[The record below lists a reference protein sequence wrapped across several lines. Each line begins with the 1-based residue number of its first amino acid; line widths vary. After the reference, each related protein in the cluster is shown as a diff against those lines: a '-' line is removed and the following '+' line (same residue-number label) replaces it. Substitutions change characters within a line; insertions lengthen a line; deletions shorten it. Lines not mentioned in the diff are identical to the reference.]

1 MTSPLPP
8 RIDAHQHFWALSR
21 GDYGW
26 LTPEMEAIHRD
37 FGPGDLA
44 PLLREAG
51 IGGSIAVQAAPTE
64 AETRYLLGIAAAE
77 PGVLGVVGWSDL
89 EAADAPAA
97 LRRLA
102 ADPLLVGLRPMLHDL
117 PDDEWLLRP
126 ALLPAVEA
134 MQALG
139 LVFDALVKPR
149 HLPCLLRFAKAH
161 PGLAI
166 VIDHLGKPA
175 IAEGPGTRSWRGW
188 AEGMAALARLP
199 HVHCKLSG
207 MVTEAAPGWTVEEL
221 RPYAERVLELFG
233 PERLIWGSDWPVLRL
248 AGSYPG
254 WWEATASLLAPVS
267 PEARAGI
274 LGGNAARV
282 YLGKR
287 GRRCG
292 RQQGH
297 MPC

>member
-1 MTSPLPP
+1 MSAAPLP

-26 LTPEMEAIHRD
+26 LTPEMGAIHRD

-44 PLLREAG
+44 PLPREAG

-64 AETRYLLGIAAAE
+64 AETRYLLGIAATE
-77 PGVLGVVGWSDL
+77 PSVLGVVGWSDL
-89 EAADAPAA
+89 EAPDAPAA

-117 PDDEWLLRP
+117 PDDEWLSRP

-139 LVFDALVKPR
+139 LAFDALVKPR
-149 HLPCLLRFAKAH
+149 HLPHLLRFAEAH

-166 VIDHLGKPA
+166 VIDHLAKPA
-175 IAEGPGTRSWRGW
+175 IVEGPGTRSWRGW

-207 MVTEAAPGWTVEEL
+207 LITEAGPGWSLEGL

-233 PERLIWGSDWPVLRL
+233 PRRVIWGSDWPVLRL
-248 AGSYPG
+248 AGTYSG
-254 WWEATASLLAPVS
+254 WWEATAALLASLP
-267 PEARAGI
+267 ADDRAAI
-274 LGGNAARV
+274 LGGNAART

-287 GRRCG
+287 GRK
-292 RQQGH
+292 
-297 MPC
+297 PC

>member
-1 MTSPLPP
+1 MTATLPP
-8 RIDAHQHFWALSR
+8 RIDAHQHFWSLSR

-26 LTPEMEAIHRD
+26 LTPEMAAIHRD

-51 IGGSIAVQAAPTE
+51 ITGSIAVQAAPTE

-77 PGVLGVVGWSDL
+77 PSVLGVVGWSDL
-89 EAADAPAA
+89 EAPDAPAS

-149 HLPCLLRFAKAH
+149 HLPHLLRFAEAH
-161 PGLAI
+161 PGLPV
-166 VIDHLGKPA
+166 VIDHLAKPA
-175 IAEGPGTRSWRGW
+175 IAEGPGSRSWQAW
-188 AEGMAALARLP
+188 VEGMAALARLP

-207 MVTEAAPGWTVEEL
+207 LATEAAPGWTAEDL
-221 RPYAERVLELFG
+221 HPYVAVALDHFG
-233 PERLIWGSDWPVLRL
+233 PDRMIWSSDWPVLRM
-248 AGSYPG
+248 AGTYPG
-254 WWEATASLLAPVS
+254 WCAATASLLAPLP
-267 PEARAGI
+267 PEAQASI
-274 LGGNAARV
+274 LGGNAARI
-282 YLGKR
+282 YLGQR
-287 GRRCG
+287 GRN
-292 RQQGH
+292 
-297 MPC
+297 PC

>member
-1 MTSPLPP
+1 MSAASPP
-8 RIDAHQHFWALSR
+8 RIDAHQHFWSLSR

-26 LTPEMEAIHRD
+26 LTPEMGAIHRD
-37 FGPGDLA
+37 FGPVDLA

-64 AETRYLLGIAAAE
+64 AETRYLLDIAKAE
-77 PGVLGVVGWSDL
+77 PGILGVVGWSDL
-89 EAADAPAA
+89 EAPDALAH
-97 LRRLA
+97 LGRLA

-117 PDDEWLLRP
+117 PDDGWLLRP
-126 ALLPAVEA
+126 GLRPAMEA

-149 HLPCLLRFAKAH
+149 HLPHLLRFAEAR

-166 VIDHLGKPA
+166 VIDHLAKPA

-233 PERLIWGSDWPVLRL
+233 PKRLIWGSDWPVLRL
-248 AGSYPG
+248 AGSYSG
-254 WWEATASLLAPVS
+254 WWEATAALLASLP
-267 PEARAGI
+267 PESRAAI
-274 LGGNAARV
+274 LGGNAART

-287 GRRCG
+287 GRLW
-292 RQQGH
+292 GH
-297 MPC
+297 KPC